1 MNIDIVCVG
10 NIKEKYFTDAI
21 KEYQKRLGSYAN
33 VNIIEVDE
41 YKLPNKNSQ
50 SKVEEGMDR
59 EADVI
64 LSKIN
69 ERAYVIPLCIEG
81 KQMDSAKFAEKIEK
95 ITVDGYSDIC
105 FIIGGSN
112 GLHNKVKLRGQLKL
126 SFSKMTFPH
135 QLMRVVLL
143 EQIYRSFRILRNEP
157 YHK

>member
-1 MNIDIVCVG
+1 MNIDVVCVG

-33 VNIIEVDE
+33 FNIIEVDE
-41 YKLPNKNSQ
+41 YKLPNKYSQ
-50 SKVEEGMDR
+50 AQVEEGMEK
-59 EADVI
+59 EADAI

-69 ERAYVIPLCIEG
+69 DRACVIPLCIEG
-81 KQMDSAKFAEKIEK
+81 KQMDSENFAEKIEK

-112 GLHNKVKLRGQLKL
+112 GLHNKVKTKGQLKL

-135 QLMRVVLL
+135 QLMRVVLV
-143 EQIYRSFRILRNEP
+143 EQIYRAFRILRNEP